1 MGSRIRF
8 RSGRPLRRGDVVQ
21 VRSAVEILATLDAD
35 GSLEGVPF
43 MPEML
48 RNVGRRYTVVARVE
62 RACDTIHKTGV
73 RRMPATVLLDDLR
86 CNGLAHGG
94 CQAGCRLYW
103 KEAWLERV
111 TSTNGL
117 ASSADPTAGGAQA
130 RLEALTRGGT
140 RALRDGEE
148 VYRCQ
153 ATEFFRVTEAI
164 GWWNV
169 RSFVREVTCGNVDI
183 VLFVRVMSRV
193 VVEEVR
199 RRLGFWNPMPLP
211 RSEGSR
217 GLPPSAQIA
226 PGDLVRIRSKEGIAE
241 TLDAAS
247 KNRGLWFDHEMVPY
261 CGEVHSVSR
270 RVERFVDDRT
280 GRLVTLKSDCFVLDD
295 VVCTSYCSYGRW
307 FCPRAIYPWW
317 RQCWLEPVDGESRPP
332 HLEERTS
339 TNGHNAPGA
348 AKELPGKAAR

>member
-1 MGSRIRF
+1 
-8 RSGRPLRRGDVVQ
+8 
-21 VRSAVEILATLDAD
+21 
-35 GSLEGVPF
+35 

-48 RNVGRRYTVVARVE
+48 KHVGRRYTVVARVE

-73 RRMPATVLLDDLR
+73 RQMPATVLLDDLR
-86 CNGLAHGG
+86 CNGLAHSG

-111 TSTNGL
+111 TSRTEP
-117 ASSADPTAGGAQA
+117 ASSADPTAGGARA
-130 RLEALTRGGT
+130 HLEALTRAGT
-140 RALRDGEE
+140 QVLMDGEKL
-148 VYRCQ
+148 YRCQ
-153 ATEFFRVTEAI
+153 ATEFFKATEPI

-169 RSFVREVTCGNVDI
+169 RSFVREVTCGNVGI
-183 VLFVRVMSRV
+183 VRFVRVMSRI

-199 RRLGFWNPMPLP
+199 RRLGLWNPMPLP
-211 RSEGSR
+211 HSEGSR

-226 PGDLVRIRSKEGIAE
+226 PGDLVRIRSKEEIAE

-261 CGEVHSVSR
+261 CDEVHSVSR
-270 RVERFVDDRT
+270 KVERFVDDRT
-280 GRLVTLKSDCFVLDD
+280 GRLVTLKSDCFVLEN

-317 RQCWLEPVDGESRPP
+317 RQTWLERVDDVARPP
-332 HLEERTS
+332 QVEERTS
-339 TNGHNAPGA
+339 ANGHNGA
-348 AKELPGKAAR
+348 GAVKERPGKAAS